1 MIKQIKTDLELLLKF
16 KPNRLQHIYG
26 VKDTAISLGKKYN
39 LDLKKLELASLL
51 HDITKYYSYEYNVEV
66 IKKNYKNHEEILSE
80 FNKATLH
87 AFSAAVVAKEK
98 YNIDDEDV
106 INAIISHTVGKPKM
120 NLYEQIL
127 FISDY
132 IEPTRKYD
140 SCIKVRK
147 IAEYSLDKATYEA
160 INDSIILYEGM
171 NQMIPKTA
179 YQARIYYKDL
189 TEE

>member
-1 MIKQIKTDLELLLKF
+1 MIKQIETDLELLLKF

-171 NQMIPKTA
+171 NQLIPKTA

>member
-1 MIKQIKTDLELLLKF
+1 MIKRITSDLELLLKF
-16 KPNRLQHIYG
+16 KPNRLKHIYG

-39 LDLKKLELASLL
+39 LDLKKLEIAALL
-51 HDITKYYSYEYNVEV
+51 HDITKYYSYEYNCEV

-98 YNIDDEDV
+98 YNITDNDI
-106 INAIISHTVGKPKM
+106 INAIISHTVGKPNM

-147 IAEYSLDKATYEA
+147 IAESSLDKATYEA
-160 INDSIILYEGM
+160 INDSINLYEGM
-171 NQMIPKTA
+171 NQLIPKTA
-179 YQARIYYKDL
+179 YQARIYYKEL

>member
-171 NQMIPKTA
+171 NQLIPKTA